1 MGGTTSVERGSPA
14 QKRGGTASKGRGTS
28 GKDEV
33 SPEFKPKGNPLKEFR
48 PGLNLIKLL
57 GLFSP
62 NINKPLELRV

>member
-33 SPEFKPKGNPLKEFR
+33 SPEFKRPVSQKRRLPL
-48 PGLNLIKLL
+48 I
-57 GLFSP
+57 LFESQVLHTRL
-62 NINKPLELRV
+62 KM